1 MCVLG
6 CGRCPERRGLVD
18 MRVRSS
24 TVAAFLKI
32 DPYAA
37 GGNAGR
43 CKRAVQDR
51 ARRLGVDLVLSAGPN
66 DFRMRDA

>member
-1 MCVLG
+1 
-6 CGRCPERRGLVD
+6 